1 MGAQSNRTRIACL
14 LLVATLSSA
23 LLAASAAVPPT
34 VDING
39 CLAVEE
45 GTPVRVVGV
54 VTALRSY
61 DSGTEVV
68 TLVDR
73 CGEAE
78 VRVICTQTR
87 APALCT
93 HLSIGDLIVVE
104 GAVARDAS
112 STIVFAS
119 RDKVSLLCHS
129 EFVLSVEF
137 LCDNWR
143 LFEFDRFNV
152 TGGLEH
158 SDGSTSLRSLSTD
171 HGISLHLPNDP
182 PTDLAGGIVLVDCT
196 LLVDLRSMT
205 IYLQAWSLHAVP

>member
-1 MGAQSNRTRIACL
+1 M
-14 LLVATLSSA
+14 SSA

-34 VDING
+34 VEVME

-54 VTALRSY
+54 VTAHHTY

-68 TLVDR
+68 TMVDR
-73 CGEAE
+73 CGGAE
-78 VRVICTQTR
+78 VRAICSPTR

-93 HLSIGDLIVVE
+93 LLSIGDLIRVE

-152 TGGLEH
+152 TGGLER
-158 SDGSTSLRSLSTD
+158 SGDSLFLRSLSNER
-171 HGISLHLPNDP
+171 GISLRLPEGLS
-182 PTDLAGGIVLVDCT
+182 TDLIGELVFVDCT
-196 LLVDLRSMT
+196 LLVDLQSMT
-205 IYLQAWSLHAVP
+205 IFLQAWSLHATP